1 VALQVA
7 LQVAIAGVIR
17 ISIADGAD
25 ETGVI
30 QELLQL
36 SDIEQTNKQQIYI
49 ENSKD
54 VEITTSDTDV
64 TLNVQVLIQ
73 ILVAIIVLLAIL

>member
-1 VALQVA
+1 MA
-7 LQVAIAGVIR
+7 LQVAIAVVIR

-64 TLNVQVLIQ
+64 ALNVQVLIQ
-73 ILVAIIVLLAIL
+73 ILVAIIVLLDIL